1 MTANAAEHTVLDVD
15 LPLGKVS
22 DAFVQAVSD
31 CVDLAFQPI
40 CDINTGLVYGYE
52 ALLRGFE
59 TLGIRS
65 VIDVFDRAH
74 AAGALTELEL
84 LLRHRAVEKFSR
96 LPDAA
101 NRKLFLNIDGRLFD
115 DPGYEPAWTSEILKR
130 TDMPESI
137 LAMELSE
144 RFDSTAR
151 QRLTEVVECYR
162 HAGYNLVIDDF
173 GRGFSDLKVLYD
185 YEPDYIKIDRFFIT
199 DIGRSGRKRLFV
211 STIVNLAHVL
221 GIRVVAEGVETAE
234 EFAACRQIGCDLVQG
249 YFVQRPFTDLASAM
263 DVHDTVRIANIQE
276 RHLDQQPDQIG
287 AGDIL
292 VLPTVTKDADLS
304 DVIDMF
310 ARHGDTN
317 IIPVVDAN
325 LEPCGI
331 IRERDLKEIIYN
343 PNGYALLANK
353 QLMGGLCRYISRCP
367 VADINCD
374 ADAMLAVFANGQNKD
389 GVILTDRM
397 KYAGFVTA
405 QSLLHFINAQRLKKA
420 EDQNPLTRLPGNRS
434 VADHIA
440 RTAVQGEHARILC
453 YFDFDNFKPF
463 NDIYG
468 FHRGDQAISA
478 FGNYLS
484 RKFDGANH
492 FVGHIGGDDFFVA
505 FSDADAFETLEGL
518 RRVAGDFRRHAQK
531 FYTEDHRNAGGF
543 TAADRNGRQQFF
555 PLMRVSIAAL
565 VIPENIEVADIQH
578 LTAYIADLKKHAKAD
593 SQGVYMATYRNRP
606 AERLQSAAENP

>member
-1 MTANAAEHTVLDVD
+1 MKHPVLDVEF
-15 LPLGKVS
+15 PYGKV
-22 DAFVQAVSD
+22 DGGFLAALAD

-59 TLGIRS
+59 ALGIAS

-74 AAGALTELEL
+74 DSGSLTALEL
-84 LLRHRAVEKFSR
+84 FLRRRAVEKFSR

-101 NRKLFLNIDGRLFD
+101 NKKLFVNIDGRLFD
-115 DPGYEPAWTSEILKR
+115 DPGYQPGWTSEILR
-130 TDMPESI
+130 QTAMPESI

-144 RFDSTAR
+144 RFDNAAR
-151 QRLTEVVECYR
+151 QRLTEVVESYR
-162 HAGYNLVIDDF
+162 RAGYNLVIDDF
-173 GRGFSDLKVLYD
+173 GRGFSELKVLYD

-199 DIGRSGRKRLFV
+199 DIGKSGRKRLFV

-249 YFVQRPFTDLASAM
+249 YFVQRPFTDIANAM

-276 RHLDQQPDQIG
+276 SHLGHQPGQIG

-292 VLPTVTKDADLS
+292 VLPTVSKDAKLS
-304 DVIDMF
+304 EVIDMF
-310 ARHGDTN
+310 AHHSETN
-317 IIPVVDAN
+317 LVPVVDAN

-343 PNGYALLANK
+343 PNGHALLANK
-353 QLMGGLCRYISRCP
+353 QLMGDLRRYISRCP

-389 GVILTDRM
+389 GVILTDKM

-420 EDQNPLTRLPGNRS
+420 EDQNPLTHLPGNRS
-434 VADHIA
+434 VTDHIVRIAREADH
-440 RTAVQGEHARILC
+440 VRILC

-463 NDIYG
+463 NDAYG

-478 FGNYLS
+478 FGNFLS
-484 RKFDGANH
+484 RKFEGPQH
-492 FVGHIGGDDFFVA
+492 FVGHIGGDDFFLAVSNADAIETVA
-505 FSDADAFETLEGL
+505 KLHRIARDFRNHAEKFYSDA
-518 RRVAGDFRRHAQK
+518 
-531 FYTEDHRNAGGF
+531 HRKDGGF
-543 TAADRNGRQQFF
+543 IGTDRSGRRQFF

-565 VIPENIEVADIQH
+565 VVPASTNVDDIQH

-593 SQGVYMATYRNRP
+593 ASGVYVATYGNRDGEVP
-606 AERLQSAAENP
+606 QAVSENP